1 MLKKL
6 FVTAA
11 AAAAV
16 SVPLAGVAWADPP
29 SDNNPPGQGPTGPG
43 VPRQAGA
50 YLDSV
55 DANGPKEPDVNPNG
69 YGNPLTPGTLFNA
82 AKDAVPGVSTPDAI
96 GPFVDGFYLATQ
108 GLVTDFG
115 STPPGMAVKTLTPGC
130 KSGHTADSNNAV
142 VGSGICH

>member
-16 SVPLAGVAWADPP
+16 SVPLAGVAWAEPS

-55 DANGPKEPDVNPNG
+55 DANGPEEPDVNPNG
-69 YGNPLTPGTLFNA
+69 YGNPLSAGATLKTRPKTRSQASARPMPSGRSWMAFTW
-82 AKDAVPGVSTPDAI
+82 P
-96 GPFVDGFYLATQ
+96 LR
-108 GLVTDFG
+108 G
-115 STPPGMAVKTLTPGC
+115 S
-130 KSGHTADSNNAV
+130 
-142 VGSGICH
+142 